1 MILLTIGTLARL
13 GAATILAA
21 AIGLGSAA
29 PAWADTTINI
39 DPADAGTTAAAFGT
53 QKCDPNLGGGP
64 FQGEDVWVFALPSP
78 KQQGTFT
85 SLTIEFATE
94 GGPVTETITTTPAGD
109 RAIVGDKAW
118 IRTPAGLSA
127 AGELVNP
134 FALTNATA
142 VITGTDGTFDLAQ
155 TCPATGGTARP
166 SLPVT
171 DTGIS
176 GPALGRL
183 AAMGGS
189 LIAAGLVLL
198 LLMRVRRRYEA

>member
-1 MILLTIGTLARL
+1 MLAVV
-13 GAATILAA
+13 
-21 AIGLGSAA
+21 IGLGSAA

-39 DPADAGTTAAAFGT
+39 DPADTGTTAAAFGT
-53 QKCDPNLGGGP
+53 HRCDPNLGGGP
-64 FQGEDVWVFALPSP
+64 FQAEDVWVFALPAA

-94 GGPVTETITTTPAGD
+94 GGPVTETITTTPAAD
-109 RAIVGDKAW
+109 RAIVGDRAW

-127 AGELVNP
+127 TGELVNP

-155 TCPATGGTARP
+155 TCPATAGTPSPSP

-171 DTGIS
+171 GAAIS
-176 GPALGRL
+176 GPTLGTFT
-183 AAMGGS
+183 AVGAS
-189 LIAAGLVLL
+189 LIVVGLVLL
-198 LLMRVRRRYEA
+198 LAQRRRRYA